1 MFLLIHNSRLCS
13 SLLKMKQINLSFIR
27 DKCCHLKLCLHLVEP
42 NWLATFSPPL
52 CLDWFLGYFIPLFN
66 LGFHFCS
73 LKILVHWFQIFQS
86 HSRAVNEA
94 FVELFDSGLIYRGNF
109 LVNWSTKLQSAI
121 SDIEVDHVEV
131 TKKTKLTVPGM
142 EKPVEVGLIYDVAY
156 KIFDVKGKNPL
167 SSYSFGGIRTADLFL
182 CF

>member
-1 MFLLIHNSRLCS
+1 MLFLRLIDMNLFLLRYVPI
-13 SLLKMKQINLSFIR
+13 
-27 DKCCHLKLCLHLVEP
+27 D
-42 NWLATFSPPL
+42 
-52 CLDWFLGYFIPLFN
+52 FLGSN
-66 LGFHFCS
+66 NT
-73 LKILVHWFQIFQS
+73 FQIFQP

-131 TKKTKLTVPGM
+131 TKKTKLTVHGL

-156 KIFDVKGKNPL
+156 KIFDGKGKNPL
-167 SSYSFGGIRTADLFL
+167 SSYSFGGIRTADFFLFL
-182 CF
+182 VHLHQASWPPVTAKCRTMSLALI